1 MIRLGAKLSPH
12 PNANK
17 DIYRYLQKQLKPCE
31 ASDIWVEAKDCI
43 DGMVAVT
50 NIDEFEKKMETKALV
65 KDKKGICQCINNTC
79 KTMLRF
85 IQKDHQYH
93 DQKMYIISA

>member
-1 MIRLGAKLSPH
+1 MQRPINNLGCSPEKNGMIRLGAKLSPH

-43 DGMVAVT
+43 DGMVAVV
-50 NIDEFEKKMETKALV
+50 NIFDVQIL
-65 KDKKGICQCINNTC
+65 
-79 KTMLRF
+79 
-85 IQKDHQYH
+85 
-93 DQKMYIISA
+93 S